1 VRNGYYKQ
9 GKFRFCIDLEGF
21 PQKQPRIFF
30 KTKMYHPLVDYKTG
44 QLDINAIL
52 NESWNYA
59 QESLFYNL
67 MNEFKNIFTNNEILE
82 NKGSFN
88 PQAAFLL

>member
-1 VRNGYYKQ
+1 
-9 GKFRFCIDLEGF
+9 
-21 PQKQPRIFF
+21 
-30 KTKMYHPLVDYKTG
+30 MYHPLVDHKTG
-44 QLDINAIL
+44 ELDLNAIL
-52 NESWNYA
+52 TEPWDYT

-67 MNEFKNIFTNNEILE
+67 MNEFKNIFVSNEIME